1 MSAVHPDAK
10 SADFRLAMREFAS
23 GVAIVTC
30 ANGKERAGCTAT
42 ALASL
47 SLSPPSLVIC
57 LERSS
62 STLAIL
68 TQAGAFAVNILAA
81 QHGAL
86 ASRFAGGNGLRAR
99 RDLKKAIGLRS
110 RPALPLSS
118 MRSPRWTAASRR
130 LSHATPMRSSSATC
144 KRSASAARGQGF
156 CTGAAGSRRW
166 IELSFSRPSERNGL
180 LIRLIKASIG
190 CRFTAPPSPGSI
202 RCRQPS
208 ARFVTLALP
217 RSRRMTGNSPQPC
230 RYRWALAGGIVIP
243 HR

>member
-10 SADFRLAMREFAS
+10 IADFRLAMREFAS

-62 STLAIL
+62 STLAVL

-86 ASRFAGGNGLRAR
+86 ASRFAGGDGVEGEARFEEGDWSALETGAPVLVDALASLDCRVGEIFERHTHAVVIGDVQAVRVGGKRSGL
-99 RDLKKAIGLRS
+99 LHWRS
-110 RPALPLSS
+110 R
-118 MRSPRWTAASRR
+118 
-130 LSHATPMRSSSATC
+130 
-144 KRSASAARGQGF
+144 F
-156 CTGAAGSRRW
+156 
-166 IELSFSRPSERNGL
+166 E
-180 LIRLIKASIG
+180 
-190 CRFTAPPSPGSI
+190 
-202 RCRQPS
+202 
-208 ARFVTLALP
+208 TLD
-217 RSRRMTGNSPQPC
+217 
-230 RYRWALAGGIVIP
+230 
-243 HR
+243 